1 MFPSEDLVTGSG
13 SILPFVSV
21 IVPCYNEEKTIT
33 GLLES
38 IACQTYPLERM
49 EVIISDG
56 MSEDNTRQKIF
67 DYQQAEPR
75 LHIKV
80 IDNPLRAIPNAL
92 NLAIKNAS
100 GEIILRLDAH
110 CIPAKDYIERSV
122 RGLEDGSG
130 KNVGGL
136 WKIKPGADSW
146 IARSIA
152 DSASNPLGVGDAR
165 YRFSENAGEVDTVP
179 FGAFWK
185 DYLEELGG
193 YNEELLTNEDYELNT
208 RIRQRGDKVW
218 FDPKIQSEY
227 FARPTLGALA
237 KQYWRYGYWKY
248 KMLKKFPGSV
258 RLRQAIPPLFILG
271 WVVLLIAALFSVF
284 FRMMLAIMV
293 SLYILILVLASLPS
307 AIKARD
313 VSLLAG
319 VPLAIATMHFCWGA
333 GFLRSMIK

>member
-1 MFPSEDLVTGSG
+1 
-13 SILPFVSV
+13 
-21 IVPCYNEEKTIT
+21 
-33 GLLES
+33 
-38 IACQTYPLERM
+38 
-49 EVIISDG
+49 
-56 MSEDNTRQKIF
+56 
-67 DYQQAEPR
+67 
-75 LHIKV
+75 
-80 IDNPLRAIPNAL
+80 
-92 NLAIKNAS
+92 
-100 GEIILRLDAH
+100 
-110 CIPAKDYIERSV
+110 
-122 RGLEDGSG
+122 
-130 KNVGGL
+130 
-136 WKIKPGADSW
+136 
-146 IARSIA
+146 
-152 DSASNPLGVGDAR
+152 
-165 YRFSENAGEVDTVP
+165 
-179 FGAFWK
+179 
-185 DYLEELGG
+185 
-193 YNEELLTNEDYELNT
+193 TNEDYELNT

-258 RLRQAIPPLFILG
+258 RLRQAIPPLFVLG